1 MSFLEARK
9 STQRFSPKTS
19 YSATL
24 LEPGFFMPQTD
35 KNTFLFA
42 GIRKLIFADAA
53 GLLLQDNCFGND
65 GK

>member
-53 GLLLQDNCFGND
+53 GLLL
-65 GK
+65 